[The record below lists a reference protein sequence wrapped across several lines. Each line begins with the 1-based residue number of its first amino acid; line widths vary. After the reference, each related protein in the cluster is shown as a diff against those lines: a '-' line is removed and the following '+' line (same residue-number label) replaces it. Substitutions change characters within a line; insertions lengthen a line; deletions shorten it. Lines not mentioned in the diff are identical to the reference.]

1 MKRTVDVHLHGGGLT
16 TGSAAHPSQDGERLA
31 QEGVIVGTVHDRL
44 GSIGLLAGDGLFE
57 GDVMTSNR
65 GFMDDVRPLEWVRD
79 NIAKLWGDPGN
90 VTLMGNLVVARV
102 FARVDRVPNDLQPN
116 TARNIV
122 MARY

>member
-1 MKRTVDVHLHGGGLT
+1 M
-16 TGSAAHPSQDGERLA
+16 A

-102 FARVDRVPNDLQPN
+102 FASVDRVPNDLQPN